1 LRILVATDRFPE
13 LSETFVGAEIDALRA
28 LGHDVRVEAL
38 WRGSAPGGDARYLD
52 GDARA
57 RKLLDLLWLVARHPV
72 RCLRDL
78 LHRRHWAREEPVRP
92 LRTIAPAARRI
103 AHHRDEHVHVHFAA
117 DAALVWMRCAALLG
131 VPYSVTAH
139 AYEIFMS
146 PANLRE
152 KLERAAFATTG
163 CEYNVRHLRQV
174 APGAEIH
181 EIVMGVDGERFRRR
195 TAYGSG
201 AEQPHVLAVGRLIE
215 KKGFRY
221 LAEAAEQLPEVRFSI
236 VGAGPLEDELRG
248 RGVSLLGP
256 RPPEEVRELLERADL
271 LAMPCVVAADGDRDS
286 MPVVVKE
293 ALAMEVPV
301 VVSDEVG
308 LPELV
313 RPEWGRLVPP
323 GDARAL
329 AGAIAELLALPEA
342 ERAAMGRAGR
352 AHVLEAASVHRETEK
367 LAGLIGRAVDAAA

>member
-1 LRILVATDRFPE
+1 LRIVVATDRFPE
-13 LSETFVGAEIDALRA
+13 LSETFVAAEIDALRA
-28 LGHDVRVEAL
+28 LGHEVRVEAL
-38 WRGSAPGGDARYLD
+38 WRPESPRAGVHYMVDD
-52 GDARA
+52 GRR
-57 RKLLDLLWLVARHPV
+57 RKLLDLLWLATRHPLA
-72 RCLRDL
+72 CLRDL
-78 LHRRHWAREEPVRP
+78 VRRRRWSREEPVRP
-92 LRTIAPAARRI
+92 LRALAPAARRL
-103 AHHRDEHVHVHFAA
+103 AGGGDQHVHVHFAA
-117 DAALVWMRCAALLG
+117 EAALVWMRIAGVVG

-163 CEYNVRHLRQV
+163 CEYNVQHLRQV
-174 APGAEIH
+174 APGADLH

-195 TAYGSG
+195 TPYGGNS
-201 AEQPHVLAVGRLIE
+201 QPHVVAVGRLVE

-221 LAEAAEQLPEVRFSI
+221 LADAAEELPDARFSI
-236 VGAGPLEDELRG
+236 VGAGPLEGELRG
-248 RGVSLLGP
+248 RRVELLGP
-256 RPPEEVRELLERADL
+256 RTPDEVRALLERADL

-301 VVSDEVG
+301 VASDEVG

-323 GDARAL
+323 GDSRAL

-342 ERAAMGRAGR
+342 DRAAMGRAGR
-352 AHVLEAASVHRETEK
+352 AHVLEAASVRRETEK
-367 LAGLIGRAVDAAA
+367 LSRLIGRVEHAAA

>member
-13 LSETFVGAEIDALRA
+13 LSETFVTAEIEALRA
-28 LGHDVRVEAL
+28 LGHEVRVEAL
-38 WRGSAPGGDARYLD
+38 WRSGEGGGADYLSDD
-52 GDARA
+52 GRR
-57 RKLLDLLWLVARHPV
+57 RKLLDLVWLVIRHPLA
-72 RCLRDL
+72 CARDVAQ
-78 LHRRHWAREEPVRP
+78 RRRWRREEVVRP
-92 LRTIAPAARRI
+92 LRAIAPAARRL
-103 AHHRDEHVHVHFAA
+103 ARGGERHVHVHFAA
-117 DAALVWMRCAALLG
+117 EASLVWMRIARIAG

-163 CEYNVRHLRQV
+163 CDYNVRHLREV
-174 APGAEIH
+174 APRADIH

-195 TAYGSG
+195 TPYGG
-201 AEQPHVLAVGRLIE
+201 REAPRVLAVGRLVE

-221 LAEAAEQLPEVRFSI
+221 LADAADELPGARFSI
-236 VGAGPLEDELRG
+236 VGAGPLEGELRG
-248 RGVSLLGP
+248 RAVELLGP
-256 RPPEEVRELLERADL
+256 RSPDEVRELLESADL

-301 VVSDEVG
+301 VASDEVG

-323 GDARAL
+323 GDPRAL
-329 AGAIAELLALPEA
+329 ARAIAELLALPDA

-352 AHVLEAASVHRETEK
+352 AHVLEATSVHRETEK
-367 LAGLIGRAVDAAA
+367 LARLIAHAVDAPS